1 MRSSHSSPNRTPI
14 AVAGQGAVY
23 AGDVPGIG
31 HWELILLAL
40 VLLLLFGSKRLP
52 SLARTF
58 GRGVR
63 ELRETVNDVDPRT
76 AVRELEP
83 PPADKPPA

>member
-1 MRSSHSSPNRTPI
+1 VDSRVARPNE
-14 AVAGQGAVY
+14 GY
-23 AGDVPGIG
+23 AAAMPGIG

-40 VLLLLFGSKRLP
+40 VLLLLFGSKQLP
-52 SLARTF
+52 SLARNF

-63 ELRETVNDVDPRT
+63 EIRETVSDVDPRT